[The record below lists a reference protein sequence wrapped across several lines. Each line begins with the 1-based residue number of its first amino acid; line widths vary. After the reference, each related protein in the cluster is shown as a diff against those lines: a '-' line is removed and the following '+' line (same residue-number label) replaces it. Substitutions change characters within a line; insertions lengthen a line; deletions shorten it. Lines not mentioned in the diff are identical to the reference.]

1 MPVQRRI
8 REFLDGKGVA
18 YDTIAHDP
26 SFTAGETARA
36 VEARGAEF
44 AKVVMVK
51 LDGRMAMVVLPAY
64 TRVNFDLLREA
75 TGARQVELATEVE
88 FRDLFPGCDVGAM
101 PPFGNLY
108 DMDVWLDEHLAR
120 AERICFNAGSHRDA
134 LCMRFQDFASLVPF
148 QRLTMPTP
156 AEPRVLEP
164 A

>member
-1 MPVQRRI
+1 MPVQRKI
-8 REFLDGKGVA
+8 REFLDARGVH
-18 YDTIAHDP
+18 YDTLAHDP
-26 SFTAGETARA
+26 SYTAGDTAKA
-36 VEARGAEF
+36 VEAHGAEF

-51 LDGRMAMVVLPAY
+51 LDGKMAMVVLPAFA
-64 TRVNFDLLREA
+64 RVKFELLREA

-108 DMDVWLDEHLAR
+108 DMDVWLDDHLAK
-120 AERICFNAGSHRDA
+120 AERLCFNAGSHREA
-134 LCMRFQDFASLVPF
+134 LCMKFEDFASLVPF
-148 QRLTMPTP
+148 HRLSMPTP